1 MVNVKKTVN
10 KEENQSNKSNIENTK
25 AKTRAK
31 QTITISEDSSIS
43 SIYKI
48 VVEAE
53 DQGVLQSNVWRKLK
67 LNSRDGSRLSIRLEK
82 RSLIRREK
90 IVENGRWTYKLY
102 PLKIPLPM
110 NSISQS
116 PCITCPLESRCSEEG
131 EISPRYCNLLS
142 NWVLEDI
149 KNYDNNI

>member
-1 MVNVKKTVN
+1 MVKVKEAVN
-10 KEENQSNKSNIENTK
+10 KEEDQSNKSNIENIK

-53 DQGVLQSNVWRKLK
+53 DQGVLQSSVWRKLK

-82 RSLIRREK
+82 RALIRREK

-102 PLKIPLPM
+102 PLKIPLSM
-110 NSISQS
+110 GSIVQS
-116 PCITCPLESRCSEEG
+116 PCITCPLENRCSDEG
-131 EISPRYCNLLS
+131 EVSPKYCDLLS

>member
-1 MVNVKKTVN
+1 MVKVKEAVN
-10 KEENQSNKSNIENTK
+10 KEEDQSNKSNIENMK

-53 DQGVLQSNVWRKLK
+53 DQGVLQSSVWRKLK

-102 PLKIPLPM
+102 PLKIPLSM
-110 NSISQS
+110 NSIVQS
-116 PCITCPLESRCSEEG
+116 PCITCPLENRCSNEG
-131 EISPRYCNLLS
+131 EISPKYCNLLS